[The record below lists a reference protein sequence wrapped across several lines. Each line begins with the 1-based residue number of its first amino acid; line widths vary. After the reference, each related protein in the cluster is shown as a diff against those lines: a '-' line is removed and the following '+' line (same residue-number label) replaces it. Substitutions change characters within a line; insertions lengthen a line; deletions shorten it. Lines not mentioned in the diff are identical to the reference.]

1 MLLTEST
8 PSTLFALVALPEGF
22 SENVEMEP
30 QELTRVQGLEEAWAQ
45 AAEYFQ
51 AGGFEA
57 ITLHEVLPSGRL
69 EVAEACYMG

>member
-22 SENVEMEP
+22 SESPEMEP

-45 AAEYFQ
+45 ASEYFQ
-51 AGGFEA
+51 SGGLEC
-57 ITLHEVLPSGRL
+57 INLHEVLPTGQL
-69 EVAEACYMG
+69 DVAEACYMG